1 MDTFALKN
9 FTHLAVTLSFS
20 RTSRECNIS
29 PSALSRQIKR
39 LEEEIG
45 EPLFIR
51 DNRSV
56 QLTPAGVLMR
66 DYAVEM
72 LDRLAGVREAFESRA
87 GTLRGEI
94 SLYCSVTACY
104 SILPDIIARFRK
116 TYPEIHLKLQTGD
129 EALAVQRVQEGDADI
144 AVAARPEGL
153 SEGLQFRTI
162 TRTPLV
168 FIAPS
173 FPCAVAGLVERRPI
187 PWAEVPMVL
196 SERGLAR
203 KRVDTWFHTLGLAP
217 RIYAQVSGNE
227 AILAM
232 VGLGCGVG
240 VVPELVVEKGPALS
254 VRVIEVDPELDPYTV
269 GACVA
274 RRRLASAHIRA
285 FWESVQQE
293 GVPRV

>member
-9 FTHLAVTLSFS
+9 FTHLAGSLSFS

-39 LEEEIG
+39 LEEEVG

-51 DNRSV
+51 NNRSV
-56 QLTPAGVLMR
+56 QLTPAGALMR

-72 LDRLAGVREAFESRA
+72 LDRLAGVREALEEEG
-87 GTLRGEI
+87 GTLKGEI

-104 SILPDIIARFRK
+104 SILPDIIARFRQA
-116 TYPEIHLKLQTGD
+116 YPEIHLKLQTGD
-129 EALAVQRVQEGDADI
+129 EALAVQRIQDGEADV
-144 AVAARPEGL
+144 AVAARPDSLVEGMD
-153 SEGLQFRTI
+153 FRTI
-162 TRTPLV
+162 VQTPLV

-173 FPCAVAGLVERRPI
+173 FPCAVAGLVERHPI

-203 KRVDTWFHTLGLAP
+203 KRVDSWFRARGIAP

-240 VVPELVVEKGPALS
+240 VVPELVVAKGPALS
-254 VRVIEVDPELDPYTV
+254 VRVVEVAPGLEPYTV

-274 RRRLASAHIRA
+274 RRRLASAHIRV
-285 FWESVQQE
+285 FWEAVQE
-293 GVPRV
+293 RLA

>member
-1 MDTFALKN
+1 MDTFALRN
-9 FTHLAVTLSFS
+9 FTHLAASLSFS
-20 RTSRECNIS
+20 RTSRERNIS

-56 QLTPAGVLMR
+56 RLTPAGVLMR

-72 LDRLAGVREAFESRA
+72 LDRFEGVKEAFEARA

-104 SILPDIIARFRK
+104 SILPEVIARFRQA
-116 TYPEIHLKLQTGD
+116 YPEIHLKLQTGD
-129 EALAVQRVQEGDADI
+129 EALAIQRVEEGEADL
-144 AVAARPEGL
+144 AVAAKPERL
-153 SEGLQFRTI
+153 SEGLEFRTI

-173 FPCAVAGLVERRPI
+173 FPCAVTELVERRPI
-187 PWAEVPMVL
+187 PWDEVPMVL

-203 KRVDTWFHTLGLAP
+203 KRVDAWLQANQVSP
-217 RIYAQVSGNE
+217 QIYAQVAGNE

-240 VVPELVVEKGPALS
+240 VVPELVLEKGPSLS
-254 VRVIEVDPELDPYTV
+254 VRVVDAAPRLDPYTV
-269 GACVA
+269 GVCVA

-285 FWESVQQE
+285 LWEAV
-293 GVPRV
+293 R